1 MNIEEHLKSF
11 NIFRFNNF
19 DEIEDFS
26 LNSNWVEPTDEEIKF
41 LNHREK
47 ADPSSSFKDN
57 LRFYRAVGKSGLLQS
72 VIFSERYGSYE
83 STSSF
88 VLKNLHGTKKVLDVG
103 CSIGYLTSYYALKIP
118 ESSFIGID
126 FSLESIKK
134 ANKMKKKLNLDNIDF
149 AHSDMNNIKYPD
161 KYFDCIVDTQSIYY
175 SKDYLET
182 FNHLKKKLSSYG
194 ILITM
199 PGIGEKDQIKL
210 YINQIQTAGFSV
222 QDFRFIKAINLGE
235 TEHLPVIT
243 CNLKEP
249 KESIDTDSIITKLFN
264 SV

>member
-57 LRFYRAVGKSGLLQS
+57 LRFYSAVGKSSLLQS

-88 VLKNLHGTKKVLDVG
+88 VLKNLHGT
-103 CSIGYLTSYYALKIP
+103 
-118 ESSFIGID
+118 
-126 FSLESIKK
+126 
-134 ANKMKKKLNLDNIDF
+134 
-149 AHSDMNNIKYPD
+149 
-161 KYFDCIVDTQSIYY
+161 
-175 SKDYLET
+175 
-182 FNHLKKKLSSYG
+182 
-194 ILITM
+194 
-199 PGIGEKDQIKL
+199 
-210 YINQIQTAGFSV
+210 
-222 QDFRFIKAINLGE
+222 
-235 TEHLPVIT
+235 
-243 CNLKEP
+243 
-249 KESIDTDSIITKLFN
+249 
-264 SV
+264 